1 MAEIVAAC
9 TLVALLVL
17 GAGAAALR
25 AVLDGRRVGVPASV
39 SVVAPLAESARLLR
53 SRPAAGAVPRTPV
66 VAGVALLVAAALR
79 VLALPVAGAPLLG
92 GTLGLLWL
100 VAADVVWWAGA
111 VLLADR
117 VDRVRTLLRAAVIE
131 APLLVALAAPAV
143 AAGSLRAPDLLVAQQ
158 TLPFAAEAPVALLV
172 VLLVGG
178 LLLPAAVPERGTG
191 AGRLLVAAARAV
203 QPVSAAAVAAVLLLG
218 VGGSPSGAALL
229 AGATALLAA
238 IVVWV
243 AQRLPV
249 LRQQRLVELSAVVL
263 LPLTLVQLG
272 VVAVLTLLGGTA

>member
-1 MAEIVAAC
+1 VAEVVAAC
-9 TLVALLVL
+9 ALVALLVL

-25 AVLDGRRVGVPASV
+25 AVLDGRRVGVPPSV

-53 SRPAAGAVPRTPV
+53 SRPAGRAVPRTPV
-66 VAGVALLVAAALR
+66 VAGVALLAAAALR
-79 VLALPVAGAPLLG
+79 VLALPIAG

-111 VLLADR
+111 ALLAER
-117 VDRVRTLLRAAVIE
+117 GDRVRTLLRAAVIE
-131 APLLVALAAPAV
+131 APLLVALAAPVV
-143 AAGSLRAPDLLVAQQ
+143 AAGSLRAPDLLAAQQ
-158 TLPFAAEAPVALLV
+158 SLPFAAEAPVALLV

-218 VGGSPSGAALL
+218 LGGSPSGAALL
-229 AGATALLAA
+229 VGATALLAA
-238 IVVWV
+238 LVVWV
-243 AQRLPV
+243 AHRLPV
-249 LRQQRLVELSAVVL
+249 LRPQRLVELSAAVL
-263 LPLTLVQLG
+263 LPLALVQLG
-272 VVAVLTLLGGTA
+272 VVVVLTLLGGRA